1 MLKALFF
8 GVSLVFS
15 AIVLIAATA
24 IVAVL
29 FLFAAPAN
37 TAYPVYLLESV
48 EEQEKATE
56 IINTTVEEIKPVF
69 LLEVTEEIIEEQV
82 NEEIDLSSLTI
93 PRLKELAKEKGIHVK
108 SSLRKAQII
117 ELLLLSA

>member
-56 IINTTVEEIKPVF
+56 IINTTVDEMKPVF

>member
-117 ELLLLSA
+117 ELLSA